1 MSNELKPCPFCG
13 GKDLKKEV
21 IDGIEGM
28 IYRVS
33 CPHCANT
40 MPMTVDT
47 SMEEAIRIWNT
58 RPVEDKLKQVNECI
72 KREFDVLRVREK
84 NIMRGY
90 QKSINKATV
99 FEYFLHS
106 ISIADYGKNLNSLS
120 KTKLIEYLRFIQRN
134 AIEILRGQE

>member
-58 RPVEDKLKQVNECI
+58 RPVEDEMYRVLDKCQSCIQHFLAGRWDDMVEGETENLLLEIEKVLK
-72 KREFDVLRVREK
+72 
-84 NIMRGY
+84 
-90 QKSINKATV
+90 KA
-99 FEYFLHS
+99 
-106 ISIADYGKNLNSLS
+106 
-120 KTKLIEYLRFIQRN
+120 
-134 AIEILRGQE
+134 RGQTEGENK

>member
-13 GKDLKKEV
+13 GKDLEKEV

-58 RPVEDKLKQVNECI
+58 RPAEDALKAEL
-72 KREFDVLRVREK
+72 EDLL
-84 NIMRGY
+84 
-90 QKSINKATV
+90 
-99 FEYFLHS
+99 YFLRFVAEYVACNSMPGLAYRIDEEIKKHEQK
-106 ISIADYGKNLNSLS
+106 GNKN
-120 KTKLIEYLRFIQRN
+120 ER
-134 AIEILRGQE
+134 